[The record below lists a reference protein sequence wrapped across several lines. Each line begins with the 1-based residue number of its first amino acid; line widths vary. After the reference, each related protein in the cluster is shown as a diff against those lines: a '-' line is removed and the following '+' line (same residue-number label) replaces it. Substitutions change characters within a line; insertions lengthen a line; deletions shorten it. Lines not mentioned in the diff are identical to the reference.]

1 MLRILP
7 QLGKIDIDAL
17 SPLEKRMMQMF
28 YVTIWQETAENWD
41 DPRVKKNISDLAS
54 CKLLVK
60 EIIDILEIKYDEVDI
75 IDKPVDVGFECPLD
89 LYCTYTRDQILVA
102 MDFMKPNTV
111 REGTKWLEDK
121 KVDVFFV
128 TLNKSDKDYSPTTM
142 YEDYSINE
150 EFFHWQSQSTT
161 SDTSPTGQRYINHV
175 CECSKVLLFVREF
188 KKDLAG
194 AAPYTYLGTAK
205 YVSHYGSRPMS
216 ITWHLDNP
224 IPAKY
229 IKKTSKLEV
238 G

>member
-1 MLRILP
+1 MGSVHG
-7 QLGKIDIDAL
+7 LGFCVSIEHARFMSDYFNEKGIPSIAL
-17 SPLEKRMMQMF
+17 TSGSSDDERA
-28 YVTIWQETAENWD
+28 TA
-41 DPRVKKNISDLAS
+41 KA
-54 CKLLVK
+54 KLLSG
-60 EIIDILEIKYDEVDI
+60 EIKFI
-75 IDKPVDVGFECPLD
+75 FD
-89 LYCTYTRDQILVA
+89 LHCTYTRDQILVA

-121 KVDVFFV
+121 KVDVFFI

-175 CECSKVLLFVREF
+175 REGNKVLLFVREF
-188 KKDLAG
+188 KKDMAG

-205 YVSHYGSRPMS
+205 YVSHYGNRPMS
-216 ITWHLDNP
+216 ITWRLDNP